1 MIRGDFVRVAG
12 ETESEFSLP
21 FPSSP
26 LAMASEW
33 RAIKTPDGGRHTYYH
48 NVRTN
53 ETTWIKPAGF
63 VDANGRAQSKIEGTD
78 WVEVS
83 QPSGPSYF
91 HNPRSGD
98 VTWHAPEEVR
108 AAFAARAAA
117 RAAAPPPGAAPAP
130 GPAATKPAPPQQ
142 APRQILRAAAPQPE
156 DDPTIPD
163 DDDDDDIDVDA
174 YEVEPVVPVEEVGAP
189 EPAPVAATKVP
200 TAPAASSKVPAAPA
214 AASSPLPAADDPFIA
229 ARKAKEAAAESFRS
243 LLRERGV
250 DGRARW
256 DRWHS
261 KLVDDPRFQRVATHS
276 ERRSV
281 FDKYVRTVADEEK
294 AAKRAGKGGSA
305 AGRWAG
311 ATGAAAGEDGEITAG
326 TDGGKRRDE
335 RGAENA
341 ADRKR
346 REREERVR
354 REKREE
360 AEALA
365 RARRRIDRDAALA
378 RFRALLAESVRDP
391 EATWA
396 DALPALTRDAQGRCR
411 VDGSSDAPLAE
422 FELRDEFEAH
432 VAGLVR
438 DAALGVMALLRE
450 SLKATCKE
458 DFAPAARE
466 TKEAKE
472 TEGDRSD
479 EDDEDDED
487 DGDGNPLTSY
497 VAAAEVLSLD
507 PRFERCP
514 LKERAAL
521 YCEHVRKL
529 CERHGAEI
537 PPDVK
542 ALGEELEKAKEEEA
556 RARAARREEEAGG
569 HRRRRGDGRDDRDSR
584 PPRRSRSRS
593 RDRGRKRS
601 RSRSR

>member
-1 MIRGDFVRVAG
+1 
-12 ETESEFSLP
+12 
-21 FPSSP
+21 
-26 LAMASEW
+26 MASEW

-53 ETTWIKPAGF
+53 ETTWIKPVGF

-91 HNPRSGD
+91 HNPKSGE
-98 VTWHAPEEVR
+98 VTWHAPEEVK
-108 AAFAARAAA
+108 AAFAARVAA
-117 RAAAPPPGAAPAP
+117 RAGAPPPGAAPAP

-142 APRQILRAAAPQPE
+142 APQQILRAAAPEPADE
-156 DDPTIPD
+156 PTIPD
-163 DDDDDDIDVDA
+163 DDDDDIDIDIDA
-174 YEVEPVVPVEEVGAP
+174 YEVEPVVPVEEVAPP

-200 TAPAASSKVPAAPA
+200 TAPAVFPKVPTAPAVSSKVPSAP

-261 KLVDDPRFQRVATHS
+261 KLAGDPRFQQVPTHS

-281 FDKYVRTVADEEK
+281 FEKYVRTVADEEK
-294 AAKRAGKGGSA
+294 AAKRADRKGGSA
-305 AGRWAG
+305 AGRGAA

-326 TDGGKRRDE
+326 TDGGKRRD
-335 RGAENA
+335 ADADVA
-341 ADRKR
+341 AIRKR

-396 DALPALTRDAQGRCR
+396 DALPALTRDAQGRCAI
-411 VDGSSDAPLAE
+411 GSPLTE
-422 FELRDEFEAH
+422 FELREEFETH

-438 DAALGVMALLRE
+438 DAALDVMALLQE

-458 DFAPAARE
+458 DFAPAARG
-466 TKEAKE
+466 
-472 TEGDRSD
+472 TEGDGS
-479 EDDEDDED
+479 DEDDED

-556 RARAARREEEAGG
+556 RERAARREEEAGG
-569 HRRRRGDGRDDRDSR
+569 HRRRREDGRDDRDSR

>member
-1 MIRGDFVRVAG
+1 
-12 ETESEFSLP
+12 
-21 FPSSP
+21 
-26 LAMASEW
+26 MASEW

-53 ETTWIKPAGF
+53 ETTWIKPVGF

-91 HNPRSGD
+91 HNPKSGE
-98 VTWHAPEEVR
+98 VTWHAPEEVK
-108 AAFAARAAA
+108 AAFAAR
-117 RAAAPPPGAAPAP
+117 
-130 GPAATKPAPPQQ
+130 
-142 APRQILRAAAPQPE
+142 
-156 DDPTIPD
+156 
-163 DDDDDDIDVDA
+163 
-174 YEVEPVVPVEEVGAP
+174 
-189 EPAPVAATKVP
+189 VAATKVP
-200 TAPAASSKVPAAPA
+200 TAPAVFPKVPTAPAVSSKVPSAP

-261 KLVDDPRFQRVATHS
+261 KLAGDPRFQQVATHS
-276 ERRSV
+276 ERRST
-281 FDKYVRTVADEEK
+281 FEKYVRTVADEEK

-305 AGRWAG
+305 AGRGAA

-326 TDGGKRRDE
+326 TDGGKRCD
-335 RGAENA
+335 ADADIA
-341 ADRKR
+341 AIRKR

-354 REKREE
+354 REKRVE

-378 RFRALLAESVRDP
+378 RFRTLLAESVRDP

-396 DALPALTRDAQGRCR
+396 ETLPALTRDAQGRCAI
-411 VDGSSDAPLAE
+411 GSPLTE
-422 FELRDEFEAH
+422 FELREEFETH

-438 DAALGVMALLRE
+438 DAALDVMALLQE

-458 DFAPAARE
+458 DFAPAARG
-466 TKEAKE
+466 
-472 TEGDRSD
+472 TEGDRS
-479 EDDEDDED
+479 DED

-542 ALGEELEKAKEEEA
+542 ALGEELEEA
-556 RARAARREEEAGG
+556 RERAARREEEAGG

>member
-1 MIRGDFVRVAG
+1 
-12 ETESEFSLP
+12 
-21 FPSSP
+21 
-26 LAMASEW
+26 MASEW

-91 HNPRSGD
+91 HNPKSGE
-98 VTWHAPEEVR
+98 VTWHAPEEVK
-108 AAFAARAAA
+108 AAFAARVAA
-117 RAAAPPPGAAPAP
+117 RAGAPPPGAALAP

-142 APRQILRAAAPQPE
+142 APQQILRAAAPEPA

-163 DDDDDDIDVDA
+163 DDDIDIDIDA
-174 YEVEPVVPVEEVGAP
+174 YEVEPVVPVEEVAPP

-214 AASSPLPAADDPFIA
+214 ASSPPLLAADDPFIA

-261 KLVDDPRFQRVATHS
+261 KLAGDPRFQRVPTHS

-281 FDKYVRTVADEEK
+281 FEKYVRTVADEEK
-294 AAKRAGKGGSA
+294 AAKRANRKGGSA
-305 AGRWAG
+305 AV

-326 TDGGKRRDE
+326 TDGGKRRD
-335 RGAENA
+335 ADADIA
-341 ADRKR
+341 AIRKR
-346 REREERVR
+346 REREERVS
-354 REKREE
+354 REKRDE

-396 DALPALTRDAQGRCR
+396 DALPALTRDAQGRCAI
-411 VDGSSDAPLAE
+411 GSPLTE
-422 FELRDEFEAH
+422 FELREEFETH

-438 DAALGVMALLRE
+438 DAALDVMALLQE

-458 DFAPAARE
+458 DFAPAARG
-466 TKEAKE
+466 
-472 TEGDRSD
+472 TEGDRS
-479 EDDEDDED
+479 DED

-556 RARAARREEEAGG
+556 RERAARREEEAGG
-569 HRRRRGDGRDDRDSR
+569 HRQRRGDGRDDRDSR